1 MIGNYILKDGLLNKG
16 DTMIYVI
23 LRNGKET
30 DLWFRSIKEAEEWLK
45 ATGNRPNFTYRAC
58 IGGC

>member
-1 MIGNYILKDGLLNKG
+1 M
-16 DTMIYVI
+16 TYVI

-30 DLWFRSIKEAEEWLK
+30 DLWFRTKKEAEEWLK